1 MALVDLMNVALI
13 APRSVPYPGALERH
27 VRELARGLVRR
38 GVAVELLTQGSE
50 PGMRS
55 VSEVD
60 GVRQRRFSAP
70 RHGAPFPVAPA
81 LSEYLRRSADSFDL
95 VHVHCTHPLL
105 ALAAAR
111 ARPGRLV
118 FSPLAPM
125 ERMLRWPYGGAT
137 RAAVYVATATICMSR
152 SDAALLCRTLPMA
165 ANRVR
170 VVPEGVDMGAIR
182 GASPFP
188 TVSTLVLTVG
198 RLLRHKRVDRAIAAM
213 AGLVPAFELVVVGD
227 GPARRR
233 LKAYAADLQVSS
245 RVRFAGRASEADL
258 HRWLNTARL
267 VVTLSEEEA
276 FGIQVLEGI
285 AAGRPVVASDI
296 PAHRELGDYVA
307 DGAVT
312 FVSPEGSPLD
322 VADAIRAALAV
333 PVPDLI
339 RPLPSWDDV
348 VDTTLAL
355 YEELLPR
362 APTNGAGP
370 TRPGRPGRFERGDR
384 PGVGIEG

>member
-1 MALVDLMNVALI
+1 MRVALI
-13 APRSVPYPGALERH
+13 APRSVLYPGALDRH
-27 VRELARGLVRR
+27 IRELARGLVRR
-38 GVAVELLTQGSE
+38 GVAVELLTQGRE
-50 PGMRS
+50 PSMMS
-55 VSEVD
+55 VAEVD
-60 GVRQRRFSAP
+60 GVRERRFSTS
-70 RHGAPFPVAPA
+70 RHSAPFPVAPA
-81 LSEYLRRSADSFDL
+81 MSEYLRRVAGSFDL

-111 ARPGRLV
+111 ARPRRLV

-152 SDAALLCRTLPMA
+152 SDAAVLCRMLPMA

-170 VVPEGVDMGAIR
+170 VFPQGVDMGAIR
-182 GASPFP
+182 RASPFP

-198 RLLRHKRVDRAIAAM
+198 RLLGHKRVDRAIAAM

-227 GPARRR
+227 GLARRR
-233 LKAYAADLQVSS
+233 LEAYAADLQVSA
-245 RVRFAGRASEADL
+245 RVRFAGRASDAEL
-258 HRWLNTARL
+258 NRWLNTARL
-267 VVTLSEEEA
+267 VVTLSEQEA
-276 FGIQVLEGI
+276 FGLQVLEGV
-285 AAGRPVVASDI
+285 AAGKPVVASDI
-296 PAHRELGDYVA
+296 PAHREAAGYAA

-312 FVSPEGSPLD
+312 FVLPEGSPLD

-333 PVPDLI
+333 PVPHLI

-370 TRPGRPGRFERGDR
+370 TRLGRPGRFERGDR
-384 PGVGIEG
+384 RGVGIEG

>member
-1 MALVDLMNVALI
+1 MNVALI
-13 APRSVPYPGALERH
+13 APRSTRYPGALERH

-38 GVAVELLTQGSE
+38 GAAVEVLSQEHE
-50 PGMRS
+50 PATTG

-60 GVRQRRFSAP
+60 GVLERRFSAARHNP
-70 RHGAPFPVAPA
+70 RFPIAPA
-81 LSEYLRRSADSFDL
+81 LAEYLHRAAGSFDV
-95 VHVHCTHPLL
+95 VHAHCTHPLL

-125 ERMLRWPYGGAT
+125 ERLLRWPYGGAT
-137 RAAVYVATATICMSR
+137 RAAVYVATETICMSR
-152 SDAALLCRTLPMA
+152 SDAALLCRALPTA

-245 RVRFAGRASEADL
+245 RVRFAGRTSDADL
-258 HRWLNTARL
+258 HRWLKTARL
-267 VVTLSEEEA
+267 VVALSEQEA
-276 FGIQVLEGI
+276 FGLQVLEGV

-296 PAHRELGDYVA
+296 PAHREAGDYVA
-307 DGAVT
+307 DGGVT
-312 FVSPEGSPLD
+312 FVSPEGSPLE

-333 PVPDLI
+333 PVPAPV
-339 RPLPSWDDV
+339 RPLPSWADV
-348 VDTTLAL
+348 VDRTLAL
-355 YEELLPR
+355 YEELLRRP
-362 APTNGAGP
+362 PTNG
-370 TRPGRPGRFERGDR
+370 TRPTLLRRPRGFERYGR